1 MSDCN
6 INEKVAKH
14 DVVLTNLKEDI
25 SEIKSSMKELTKEF
39 QIFVKESLQ
48 KSDKDLSDL
57 RKKQEELNNRIS
69 RLEVSVERL
78 NSYFVWGIRGVIS
91 GSILIILSGIGYLI
105 QHFVIK

>member
-6 INEKVAKH
+6 LNEKVARH
-14 DVVLTNLKEDI
+14 DEVLGNLKEDI
-25 SEIKSSMKELTKEF
+25 GEIKASVKELTKEF

-48 KSDKDLSDL
+48 KSDKDLNDL
-57 RKKQEELNNRIS
+57 RKKQEELDSRIS

-78 NSYFVWGIRGVIS
+78 NSYLVWGIRGLIS

-105 QHFVIK
+105 QHFVLK